1 MQWKQLMLK
10 SRGPSNIFEIIDFK
24 LKKIYNK
31 IRMSNHTLEIKSGRA
46 QNSLRQ
52 VNVMLVMHWKIKYIS
67 F

>member
-1 MQWKQLMLK
+1 
-10 SRGPSNIFEIIDFK
+10 
-24 LKKIYNK
+24 
-31 IRMSNHTLEIKSGRA
+31 MSNHTLEIKSGRA